1 MMRKLLQVAYGVLK
15 SGRPFDGRVHGVV
28 VGNSIYELNLVRR
41 LNMKPQ
47 DFDNELGALVDAWC
61 ERRQLKLLRTILAA
75 YPRVSGLTDEW
86 GDLVEALKIIRVQH
100 SSLLAP
106 GEIDSV
112 VELLHIAESVVY
124 R

>member
-1 MMRKLLQVAYGVLK
+1 
-15 SGRPFDGRVHGVV
+15 
-28 VGNSIYELNLVRR
+28 
-41 LNMKPQ
+41 MKPQ
-47 DFDNELGALVDAWC
+47 DFDTELGMLVDAWC

-86 GDLVEALKIIRVQH
+86 GDLVKALKTIRVQH

-106 GEIDSV
+106 GEIDRV
-112 VELLHIAESVVY
+112 IELLHIAESVVY